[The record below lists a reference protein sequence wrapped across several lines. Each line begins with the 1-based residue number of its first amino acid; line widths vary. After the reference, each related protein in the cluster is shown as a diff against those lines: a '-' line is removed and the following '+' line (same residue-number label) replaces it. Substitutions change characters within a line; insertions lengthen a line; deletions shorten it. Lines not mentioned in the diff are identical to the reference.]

1 MSRQK
6 RDSRNHRRMVYTHP
20 AHFVLSFLASFSG
33 ITAPLASVLRTA
45 LNWAATNFL
54 HTDYPQRHFAQPAFA
69 VSSSGLAPSLS
80 LTPPPATAGRVA
92 AFGLPVSPRS
102 SLPLIPSPCRL
113 RATL

>member
-6 RDSRNHRRMVYTHP
+6 RVSRSHRKMVYTHP

-33 ITAPLASVLRTA
+33 VTAPLASVLRTA

-69 VSSSGLAPSLS
+69 FAPSGLAYG
-80 LTPPPATAGRVA
+80 PPPATAGRIA

-102 SLPLIPSPCRL
+102 SLRLIPLPCRL